1 MICVKDYTWGF
12 LQKLQSLSFSKNMCH
27 LSSQYQGFFLL
38 AFGGKH
44 STLGRLS
51 VELGKSE
58 KNIHT
63 SAYEYTL
70 VIIK

>member
-1 MICVKDYTWGF
+1 MCGDMCSRLYLGIPAEVSITQFFKKYVS
-12 LQKLQSLSFSKNMCH
+12 SLFSVPR
-27 LSSQYQGFFLL
+27 FILL

-58 KNIHT
+58 KTYMQVLMNIH
-63 SAYEYTL
+63 
-70 VIIK
+70 